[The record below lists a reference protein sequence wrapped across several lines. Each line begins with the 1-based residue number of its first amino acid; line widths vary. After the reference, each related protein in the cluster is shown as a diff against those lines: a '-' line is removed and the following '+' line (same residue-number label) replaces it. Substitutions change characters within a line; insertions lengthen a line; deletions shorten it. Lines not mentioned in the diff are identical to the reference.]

1 MPAQAG
7 VHRAASLPGEGIAA
21 SQNTADLADRHAA
34 LQPPKDTADF
44 IDISLGIQAVTTVG
58 ADGLNQSITA
68 FPGTKGHGVDT
79 GQA

>member
-1 MPAQAG
+1 M
-7 VHRAASLPGEGIAA
+7 AASKNAA
-21 SQNTADLADRHAA
+21 HLADRHAT
-34 LQPPKDTADF
+34 LQPAEDTADF

-58 ADGLNQSITA
+58 TDGLDQPITA